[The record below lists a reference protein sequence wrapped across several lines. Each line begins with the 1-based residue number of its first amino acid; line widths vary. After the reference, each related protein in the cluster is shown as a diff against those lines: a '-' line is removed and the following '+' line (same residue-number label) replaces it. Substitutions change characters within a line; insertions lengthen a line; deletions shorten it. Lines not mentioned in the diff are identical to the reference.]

1 MGTMKEKKNNDK
13 PCLDHEECI
22 RVLNLII
29 DGEANKKEQ
38 VFFHTHI
45 QDCLHCSHYYTVEQS
60 IREAIRKKLTKK
72 EAPED
77 LIQSVRDKLK
87 ESIRS

>member
-1 MGTMKEKKNNDK
+1 MEEKKKNGK

-29 DGEANKKEQ
+29 DGEANEIEQ
-38 VFFHTHI
+38 RFFHSHI

-60 IREAIRKKLTKK
+60 IREAIKKKLTKK

-77 LIQSVRDKLK
+77 LIQSVRSKLK
-87 ESIRS
+87 ESIRR